1 MVALEPI
8 PAYLGEPNM
17 QQVITG
23 RLKEAEAIL
32 DKALEAAV
40 GHIPGDI
47 RKELLPEEDGG
58 FSITLLLATGHNTR
72 YRCLLDGQHLGN
84 KWAADA
90 YEPNPFGTEDSVLQL

>member
-1 MVALEPI
+1 
-8 PAYLGEPNM
+8 M

-58 FSITLLLATGHNTR
+58 FSI
-72 YRCLLDGQHLGN
+72 
-84 KWAADA
+84 
-90 YEPNPFGTEDSVLQL
+90 DSFACHRT